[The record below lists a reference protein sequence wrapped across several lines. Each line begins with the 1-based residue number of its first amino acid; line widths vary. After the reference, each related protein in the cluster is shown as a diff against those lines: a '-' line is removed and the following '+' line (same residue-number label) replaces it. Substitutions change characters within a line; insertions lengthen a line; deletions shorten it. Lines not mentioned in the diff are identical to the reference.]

1 MHTCNYLTGLICAF
15 DDYLLCS
22 VVILCL
28 QPIDTSRL
36 SSPSPSPGMMMGN
49 LAMHSQMMS
58 ADPYQQ
64 QLQIQH
70 MMQVSV

>member
-1 MHTCNYLTGLICAF
+1 M
-15 DDYLLCS
+15 
-22 VVILCL
+22 LCL

-36 SSPSPSPGMMMGN
+36 SSPSPSPSMMMGN